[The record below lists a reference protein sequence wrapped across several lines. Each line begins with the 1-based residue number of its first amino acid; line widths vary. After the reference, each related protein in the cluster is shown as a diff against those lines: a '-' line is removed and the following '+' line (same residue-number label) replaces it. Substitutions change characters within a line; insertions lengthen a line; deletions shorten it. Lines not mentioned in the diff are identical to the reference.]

1 MIRIVS
7 VAVFAALA
15 AALFLVPGVS
25 PARLATKQI
34 GELVHEEADRLTA
47 AGDPVTDA
55 SGEPVRAPL
64 WEILVEAGQTGQP
77 DPDAEAHPALKIGG
91 ARFVVD
97 EEVLQEGEV
106 RDINWS
112 LEAVRSIQ
120 RELRA
125 VIAEEGIPVRVDTY
139 KKPHPDGFGLFLG
152 VSKDALMLRVEREGA
167 PIARVERPWSPI
179 TPRSLLPPLVAIF
192 LAILLRR
199 PVIALF
205 AGVWAG
211 AALVKAAG
219 GAGLGAAIGGGAM
232 DVFATYFR
240 GQLVDRARIEIILF
254 VVFMLAMVGV
264 VTKAG
269 GIRGMMNRIASL
281 AQDARKT
288 QIATWFMGLSVFF
301 DDYANTILVGSTMRP
316 LADRFRIAREKLA
329 YIVDSTAAPVAGVS
343 ILSTW
348 IAFEVSTFS
357 AQLPDAGMAP
367 SDGYAVFIQTL
378 PYRFYCWFTLL
389 FVAFVVFSGRDFGPM
404 LTAERR
410 ARGGKLLRDGAT
422 PLVGKAAT
430 ELEADESVRPFASTA
445 LIPLSIFL
453 LTTLGMIIF
462 TGSRSI
468 GLLVPVEGFPFVGAG
483 AAPGGFIETATGI
496 LYGGSGETPLMW
508 GAIAGFAVAALIA
521 LGRGLPVPQIL
532 GAALNS
538 LRAMGVALL
547 ILYLAWMVGAVCDD
561 LGTAKYLSATLYTK
575 TPYLVLPVALFLLS
589 GLIAFSTGSSWSTM
603 TILLPLVV
611 GLAYDIGYAGSP
623 GDGDEA
629 ARAFGLFIMLVSIGA
644 VLEGAIFGDHCSPIS
659 DTTVMSSIACAS
671 DHVDHV
677 RTQAPYALLT
687 MGVAV
692 LVGYFPVV
700 VLGVSPWLSLIAGAA
715 VLWLVL
721 MLRGKRADAPVAT
734 ENA

>member
-34 GELVHEEADRLTA
+34 AELVHEEADRLTA
-47 AGDPVTDA
+47 AGEPLTDA

-64 WEILVEAGQTGQP
+64 WEILVEAGQMGEA
-77 DPDAEAHPALKIGG
+77 DPDTEADPALKIGG

-97 EEVLQEGEV
+97 PAVFQEGEV
-106 RDINWS
+106 RDINWD

-125 VIAEEGIPVRVDTY
+125 VIAEEEIPVRVDTY
-139 KKPHPDGFGLFLG
+139 KKPHPDGFNLFLG
-152 VSKDALMLRVEREGA
+152 VSKDALMVRVEREGV
-167 PIARVERPWSPI
+167 PIARVESPWSPI

-430 ELEADESVRPFASTA
+430 ELEAEESVRPFASTA
-445 LIPLSIFL
+445 LVPLSTFL

-462 TGSRSI
+462 TGSQSI
-468 GLLVPVEGFPFVGAG
+468 GLLVPVESFPYVGAG

-547 ILYLAWMVGAVCDD
+547 ILYLAWMVGAVCED

-575 TPYLVLPVALFLLS
+575 TPHLVLPVALFLLS

-611 GLAYDIGYAGSP
+611 GLAYDIGYAGAA

-629 ARAFGLFIMLVSIGA
+629 ARAFGLFIMFVSIGA

-659 DTTVMSSIACAS
+659 DTTVMSSIACAA

-700 VLGVSPWLSLIAGAA
+700 FLEISPWISLLAGAA